1 MVRGKPETCGGIE
14 IRMNKTDDIEVR
26 VEDVWKSFDRG
37 RIEVLKGVTLLVPK
51 GGIVALCGTSGCG
64 KSTLLNVI
72 SGLEEV
78 DRGLV
83 SVSGKNVVDER
94 TRISL
99 LRHRIGYVFQF
110 HHLMPDLTLLENCM
124 VPVIAAGGNRA
135 EGMARLHEL
144 AKTTGVEH
152 RLGQR
157 VRELSG
163 GERQRGALVRALMND
178 PELLLCDEPTGAL
191 DEKNRELV
199 FDLLLEL
206 VRARGRTLILATHD
220 PELARR
226 CERCVR
232 MRDGRIEG
240 EGV

>member
-1 MVRGKPETCGGIE
+1 
-14 IRMNKTDDIEVR
+14 MNPADDMEVR

-37 RIEVLKGVTLLVPK
+37 RIEVLKGVTLHVPK
-51 GGIVALCGTSGCG
+51 GGVVALCGTSGCG

-78 DRGLV
+78 DRGHV
-83 SVSGKNVVDER
+83 RVSGKDVVDEP
-94 TRISL
+94 TRIDL
-99 LRHRIGYVFQF
+99 LRHSIGYVFQF
-110 HHLMPDLTLLENCM
+110 HHLMPDLTLAENCM
-124 VPVIAAGGNRA
+124 VPVIAAGGKRT
-135 EGMARLHEL
+135 EGMARLQEL
-144 AKTTGVEH
+144 AKATCVDH

-191 DEKNRELV
+191 DEKNRETV
-199 FDLLLEL
+199 FELLLEL
-206 VRARGRTLILATHD
+206 VRSRGRTLVLATHD
-220 PELARR
+220 PDLARR
-226 CERCVR
+226 CDRVVS

-240 EGV
+240 EGI

>member
-1 MVRGKPETCGGIE
+1 
-14 IRMNKTDDIEVR
+14 MNPTQDMEVR

-37 RIEVLKGVTLLVPK
+37 RIEVLKGVTLHAPK
-51 GGIVALCGTSGCG
+51 GEVVALCGTSGCG

-72 SGLEEV
+72 SGLEEA

-83 SVSGKNVVDER
+83 RVAGNPVSDEG
-94 TRISL
+94 TRLDL

-110 HHLMPDLTLLENCM
+110 HHLMPDLTLAENCL
-124 VPVIAAGGNRA
+124 VPVIAAGGKRA
-135 EGMARLHEL
+135 AGLARLHEL
-144 AKTTGVEH
+144 AEATGVAH

-191 DEKNRELV
+191 DEMNRERV
-199 FDLLLEL
+199 FELLLEL
-206 VRARGRTLILATHD
+206 VRSRSRTLVLATHD
-220 PELARR
+220 PELAAR
-226 CERCVR
+226 CDRTVR

-240 EGV
+240 